1 MVTLFGRLA
10 FIAIITSVSLPNALA
25 GAALCRVPVRANQVS
40 SEATEQ
46 LSASSA
52 DQAPLQTRPRRVN
65 PAEPGAQPSP
75 VPGHERAGKSK
86 QPSAPRAGTPTPK
99 SNSGGEPKKGTAISY
114 TVQVG
119 AFVQSGN
126 AHRLAQSLSQKGY
139 SAQVV
144 TRSDSHGKKWHCVK
158 VGSYPDQEQARKT
171 ATEMEGKLKLKAI
184 VRPSGSL

>member
-1 MVTLFGRLA
+1 MVALLGRLA
-10 FIAIITSVSLPNALA
+10 FITIISSVSLPNVLV
-25 GAALCRVPVRANQVS
+25 AASLYRESVRANQTS
-40 SEATEQ
+40 NEAREQ
-46 LSASSA
+46 QGAYSA
-52 DQAPLQTRPRRVN
+52 DQAPPQTRPRRVN

-75 VPGHERAGKSK
+75 VTGHERAGKSK
-86 QPSAPRAGTPTPK
+86 QPSAPRAGSATPK
-99 SNSGGEPKKGTAISY
+99 SNSGRDPKKGTAISY

-144 TRSDSHGKKWHCVK
+144 TRSDSRGKKWHCVR
-158 VGSYPDQEQARKT
+158 VGSYPDQDQARKT

-184 VRPSGSL
+184 VRPSISL